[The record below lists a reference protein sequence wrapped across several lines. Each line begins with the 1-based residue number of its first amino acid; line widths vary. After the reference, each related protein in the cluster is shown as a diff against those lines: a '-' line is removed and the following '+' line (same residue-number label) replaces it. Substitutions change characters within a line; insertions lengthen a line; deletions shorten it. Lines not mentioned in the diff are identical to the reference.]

1 MTIAQSMLDVL
12 CCLRH
17 CLNTCTCTYVHINMC
32 KFIVLLHAASKVVMM
47 KQCSGKIV
55 VKSKN
60 SLYKLII
67 PYQASVLHGLVLL

>member
-1 MTIAQSMLDVL
+1 MHHFISFMLAPIMSVMMYL
-12 CCLRH
+12 LVRTSVCVMEH
-17 CLNTCTCTYVHINMC
+17 
-32 KFIVLLHAASKVVMM
+32 VLLLHVASKVVTM

-67 PYQASVLHGLVLL
+67 PYQASVLHGLV

>member
-1 MTIAQSMLDVL
+1 ML
-12 CCLRH
+12 
-17 CLNTCTCTYVHINMC
+17 
-32 KFIVLLHAASKVVMM
+32 LLVASKVVMM

-67 PYQASVLHGLVLL
+67 PYQASVLHGLVLVFNIIFTVYSVTAAAIVVIVI

>member
-1 MTIAQSMLDVL
+1 MYMIQLLIML
-12 CCLRH
+12 
-17 CLNTCTCTYVHINMC
+17 CT
-32 KFIVLLHAASKVVMM
+32 ASKVVTT

-67 PYQASVLHGLVLL
+67 PYQASVLHGSV